1 MSEERGLPTEEFA
14 ALLSGVGK
22 WAPLIK
28 TVLPLI
34 GKLGA
39 GEEKPEAAA
48 PSAQDSSGGS
58 DPGDAI
64 PTGGGLSAPGDFRG
78 EKDKGPRMPVCDG
91 PSAGW
96 PPPPG
101 PPPAFAPPLPG
112 GPGGKPPGSPGGKPP
127 GSPDAKCRDALLRA
141 LAPYLSPARRAALE
155 DFIRIGHIVDALG
168 AIF

>member
-14 ALLSGVGK
+14 ALLSGVEK

-48 PSAQDSSGGS
+48 PSAQDSSGG
-58 DPGDAI
+58 
-64 PTGGGLSAPGDFRG
+64 LSAPGDFRG

-91 PSAGW
+91 PSAGG

-101 PPPAFAPPLPG
+101 SPPAFAPPLPG
-112 GPGGKPPGSPGGKPP
+112 GPGGKPPGSPGGNPP

-141 LAPYLSPARRAALE
+141 LAPYLSPARRAAAE
-155 DFIRIGHIVDALG
+155 SVPKMSSAS
-168 AIF
+168 

>member
-14 ALLSGVGK
+14 ALLSGVEK

-96 PPPPG
+96 PPPSG
-101 PPPAFAPPLPG
+101 
-112 GPGGKPPGSPGGKPP
+112 
-127 GSPDAKCRDALLRA
+127 
-141 LAPYLSPARRAALE
+141 
-155 DFIRIGHIVDALG
+155 
-168 AIF
+168 